1 MIKFITGEKFYGTFK
16 SDTIDGEG
24 AFYKKDGDV
33 IQGTW
38 RNNIFEN
45 M

>member
-16 SDTIDGEG
+16 SDIIEGEG
-24 AFYKKDGDV
+24 SFHKNDGDV

-38 RNNIFEN
+38 KNNVFVSN
-45 M
+45 